1 MFALFR
7 YGRMKTCTRAAIAL
21 RGLAVGT
28 CCYQHKALQISSQQK
43 EQRAPQTSDCPDV
56 KRSPVFSPRFFF
68 SPLSFSGPT
77 HGDRQAT
84 SRKSQLAK
92 DAKSMVREDTSDQR
106 KSHNAQASRSFFLSF
121 RQTGKRPKASI
132 IQTRKIPDGTR
143 TVPRNQRPKSSRK
156 GRDTNEGYPST
167 ETSAMKQIA

>member
-1 MFALFR
+1 MYFVYVRSLSLRPDENVHPCCF
-7 YGRMKTCTRAAIAL
+7 AL

-77 HGDRQAT
+77 HVIARPPAENLNWQKMPKAWSGRTQATRENRTTHRQAGLFFF
-84 SRKSQLAK
+84 RFVKLA
-92 DAKSMVREDTSDQR
+92 
-106 KSHNAQASRSFFLSF
+106 NAQRPALYKPAKF
-121 RQTGKRPKASI
+121 QTGQGQSPGTNVQRAHEKVGT
-132 IQTRKIPDGTR
+132 QTRAT
-143 TVPRNQRPKSSRK
+143 QAPK
-156 GRDTNEGYPST
+156 
-167 ETSAMKQIA
+167 QVQ